1 MLVSDNSDFVD
12 CAFILST
19 SCTCCHWTRVW
30 IVIGELTSVVK
41 LATTAIYNGGAVGLL
56 VAIAVKVDGFLDT
69 VTVVVAVLLPR
80 KSPKWKNLGSVSV
93 IVLVLLSSKVMMRV

>member
-1 MLVSDNSDFVD
+1 M
-12 CAFILST
+12 
-19 SCTCCHWTRVW
+19 
-30 IVIGELTSVVK
+30 VK

-80 KSPKWKNLGSVSV
+80 KSPK
-93 IVLVLLSSKVMMRV
+93 